1 MKTYL
6 KKTLAFERLITM
18 SKSDI
23 AEQILKV
30 YDQKYKA
37 SRQAIGCTLMEDNKK
52 SGLIKIYMSMM
63 ESDDSSSYIDQTPL
77 APTPPTIKWA
87 NIL

>member
-1 MKTYL
+1 MKSYL

-23 AEQILKV
+23 AEKILRV

-37 SRQAIGCTLMEDNKK
+37 SREVIGRTLMEDNKK

-63 ESDDSSSYIDQTPL
+63 ESDDSSSYIDQTPV
-77 APTPPTIKWA
+77 APVPPSIKWT

>member
-1 MKTYL
+1 MKSYL
-6 KKTLAFERLITM
+6 KKTLAFERLVTM

-23 AEQILKV
+23 AELILKV

-52 SGLIKIYMSMM
+52 SGLIKIYMSMV
-63 ESDDSSSYIDQTPL
+63 ESTDSSSYIDQTPV
-77 APTPPTIKWA
+77 APVPPSIKWT

>member
-1 MKTYL
+1 MKSNL

-37 SRQAIGCTLMEDNKK
+37 SREIIGRTLMEDNKK

-63 ESDDSSSYIDQTPL
+63 ESDDPSSYIDQTPV
-77 APTPPTIKWA
+77 APVPPSIKWT

>member
-1 MKTYL
+1 MEQL
-6 KKTLAFERLITM
+6 LIM
-18 SKSDI
+18 SKTDI
-23 AEQILKV
+23 TEHILKI

-77 APTPPTIKWA
+77 APTPPTIKWT

>member
-1 MKTYL
+1 MKSYL
-6 KKTLAFERLITM
+6 KKTLAFERLVTM

-23 AEQILKV
+23 AEKILRV

-37 SRQAIGCTLMEDNKK
+37 SREVIGRTLMEDNKK
-52 SGLIKIYMSMM
+52 SGLIKIYISMM
-63 ESDDSSSYIDQTPL
+63 ESDEAFVDQ
-77 APTPPTIKWA
+77 APVATTQPTVKWT